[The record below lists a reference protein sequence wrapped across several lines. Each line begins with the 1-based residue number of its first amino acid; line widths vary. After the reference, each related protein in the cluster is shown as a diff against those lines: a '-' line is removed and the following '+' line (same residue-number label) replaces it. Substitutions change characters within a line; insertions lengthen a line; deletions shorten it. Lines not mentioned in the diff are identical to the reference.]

1 MTSLEKCTQRVQLE
15 NHALR
20 QELQQLI
27 QMTQDLQRQ
36 KKVLEK
42 QYVQLRRE
50 HQFTQDLRKLR
61 AARMGIHSAASE
73 DFILD
78 FEMPDDYADQS
89 LPEISPSY
97 TSVHNKLR
105 Q

>member
-1 MTSLEKCTQRVQLE
+1 MNSLERCTQRVQSE
-15 NHALR
+15 NQELR
-20 QELQQLI
+20 QELQELI

-36 KKVLEK
+36 KKQLEK
-42 QYVQLRRE
+42 QYAHLQRE
-50 HQFTQDLRKLR
+50 HQFAQDLRKLR
-61 AARMGIHSAASE
+61 AIRMGIHSAGSE

-78 FEMPDDYADQS
+78 FNTPDEYADQS

-97 TSVHNKLR
+97 TNISSRRH